1 VNKESNM
8 ATDVS
13 DFDLTDEQID
23 ELLATTKSKGQYLEV
38 LNSFVESGVR
48 GRKIPLDSGRFA
60 GKASA
65 SVKTGFLTAVSKAG
79 MSEQVRVI
87 APKDT
92 GYVALINTQVN
103 A

>member
-1 VNKESNM
+1 M

-13 DFDLTDEQID
+13 EFDLTDEQID
-23 ELLATTKSKGQYLEV
+23 ELLATTKSKGQYTEV

-48 GRKIPLDSGRFA
+48 GRKIPLTSGRFA

-65 SVKTGFLTAVSKAG
+65 SVKTGFLTAVTKAG
-79 MSEQVRVI
+79 LSDQVRVI
-87 APKDT
+87 GPKDAD
-92 GYVALINTQVN
+92 YVALVNTQVS